1 MLLLSGWKHCSQK
14 PISYSLDT
22 VCFIEFQDILFDS
35 IIDVS
40 RNKEMLWQKNAPERG
55 MSFEIKG
62 P

>member
-1 MLLLSGWKHCSQK
+1 
-14 PISYSLDT
+14 